1 MTIYLLSNNLYNIFR
16 QLEQPFCF
24 GIRTHPAVLMRMPL
38 IERIFTIK
46 LINGL
51 LIVMLVLVAVK
62 KQNRCSIHQ
71 KGQTADNQIVT
82 KIAKTKWGAGG
93 LITNV
98 KSTVYLSV
106 TKVQQ
111 PLSPCP

>member
-1 MTIYLLSNNLYNIFR
+1 
-16 QLEQPFCF
+16 
-24 GIRTHPAVLMRMPL
+24 MRISL

-51 LIVMLVLVAVK
+51 LIVMLLPVAVK
-62 KQNRCSIHQ
+62 KQNRASIHQ

-106 TKVQQ
+106 TKVQST
-111 PLSPCP
+111 PLGVNDKKLISLTFLFIHA